1 MIEQKAPARPEN
13 FQTVVGRV
21 RLCNGGGKVDACV
34 GWIGRK
40 KGSEGRE
47 KRGERSIVEQER
59 SIGVLVGRY
68 YLRATSSNG
77 GGIVNVSCSSRAT
90 TGSVYQARKTKGE
103 VQVGTRCSVVR
114 AASMVRSS
122 TMEQTFY
129 EDTSVYGAVNRENN
143 VSQLKRNLT
152 LDLNGCQRQ
161 GPQAK
166 RPRLGPLPPA
176 LNNVAPILSSPDL
189 NMLKLGSPELEKFII
204 AQQDTLVTNLPTPT
218 QILFPKAVTEAQEM
232 YARGFVDALNELHH
246 SDSSQEPGSIHGA
259 TYTTLEP
266 PGSVQSTE
274 SSVSQGLVQI
284 KDEPQTVPSV
294 SSSPPMSP
302 IDMENQERIKL
313 ERKRQRNR
321 VAASKCRRRKLERIS
336 RLEDK
341 VKLLKGENTELSAV
355 VHRLKEHVCR
365 LKEQV
370 MDHVHSGCQIMTVS
384 GQF

>member
-1 MIEQKAPARPEN
+1 
-13 FQTVVGRV
+13 
-21 RLCNGGGKVDACV
+21 
-34 GWIGRK
+34 
-40 KGSEGRE
+40 
-47 KRGERSIVEQER
+47 
-59 SIGVLVGRY
+59 
-68 YLRATSSNG
+68 
-77 GGIVNVSCSSRAT
+77 
-90 TGSVYQARKTKGE
+90 
-103 VQVGTRCSVVR
+103 
-114 AASMVRSS
+114 MVRSL
-122 TMEQTFY
+122 TMDQTFY
-129 EDTSVYGAVNRENN
+129 EDASSVYGVVNRENSN
-143 VSQLKRNLT
+143 IGQPKRNLT

-161 GPQAK
+161 GLQAK
-166 RPRLGPLPPA
+166 RPRLGPLPTT
-176 LNNVAPILSSPDL
+176 LTSVAPILSSPDL
-189 NMLKLGSPELEKFII
+189 NMLKLGSPELEKLII
-204 AQQDTLVTNLPTPT
+204 EQQQDGSGSVVASLPTPTT
-218 QILFPKAVTEAQEM
+218 QILFPKTVTEAQEL

-246 SDSSQEPGSIHGA
+246 SDSSQEPGSLHGA

-266 PGSVQSTE
+266 PGSVQSVGTE
-274 SSVSQGLVQI
+274 SSVSQGLMQI

-341 VKLLKGENTELSAV
+341 VKVLKGENSELSAV
-355 VHRLKEHVCR
+355 VHKLKEHVCR